1 MTDERHKRRADVQIT
16 KDDPEDSGADGQQPG
31 GFARA
36 ADSVLE
42 GRRKLTVKRS
52 TGGAPKAPNP
62 FAGISLSAPTT
73 TETTAATTAATTEA
87 GPATTTTTTT
97 TTTAAKPSGF
107 GALAASTG
115 GFGGFGSLASA
126 NGGGSGFGGF
136 GGLAFGSS
144 APANAP
150 APATAPETQKADVDA
165 APEPSTAAAATTTAT
180 TTTAAAPGPV
190 SVFGAQPVAKRDQ
203 PAEAQQTGEE
213 GEETVAS
220 FAASLFEFVDENG
233 KKEWRTRGSGD
244 IKLNK
249 DKETGQKGRLI
260 MRQRGVGRLLLNAN
274 VKNMSVSVM
283 ADGNGISFSCV
294 NFSVDEAGA
303 TDTTSTKLST
313 FAVKLGKDASGQV
326 DSLAAAIKA
335 LA

>member
-1 MTDERHKRRADVQIT
+1 M
-16 KDDPEDSGADGQQPG
+16 
-31 GFARA
+31 
-36 ADSVLE
+36 
-42 GRRKLTVKRS
+42 
-52 TGGAPKAPNP
+52 
-62 FAGISLSAPTT
+62 
-73 TETTAATTAATTEA
+73 
-87 GPATTTTTTT
+87 
-97 TTTAAKPSGF
+97 
-107 GALAASTG
+107 
-115 GFGGFGSLASA
+115 ASA
-126 NGGGSGFGGF
+126 NGGASGFGGS

-150 APATAPETQKADVDA
+150 APAPAPATAPETQKADEDA
-165 APEPSTAAAATTTAT
+165 APEPSTAAA

-190 SVFGAQPVAKRDQ
+190 SVFGAQPVAKRDE

>member
-73 TETTAATTAATTEA
+73 TATTAATTAATTEA
-87 GPATTTTTTT
+87 GPAT

-115 GFGGFGSLASA
+115 GFGGFG
-126 NGGGSGFGGF
+126 
-136 GGLAFGSS
+136 GLAFGSS

-150 APATAPETQKADVDA
+150 APVPATAPETQKADEDA
-165 APEPSTAAAATTTAT
+165 APEPSTAATTTTAT

-190 SVFGAQPVAKRDQ
+190 SVFGAQPVAKRDE

>member
-52 TGGAPKAPNP
+52 TGAPKAPNP

-73 TETTAATTAATTEA
+73 TATTAATTAATTEA
-87 GPATTTTTTT
+87 GPATTT

-126 NGGGSGFGGF
+126 NGGASGFGGF

-150 APATAPETQKADVDA
+150 APAPATAPETQKADEDA

-190 SVFGAQPVAKRDQ
+190 SVFGAQPVAKRDE